1 MAGLGKGRMK
11 ATIKRKLDIQ
21 MSKKRSL
28 ATPKDGKL
36 HSGGGSRFMRAHYFH
51 ERLGISFRII
61 GLLFEDERYEI
72 YHARNKKYDR
82 DIILHF
88 MKQNGKRRFNVPT
101 VNFERVAASAQAKP
115 PKEVNLPWDNRS
127 ERMKGH

>member
-1 MAGLGKGRMK
+1 MK
-11 ATIKRKLDIQ
+11 AIIKRKLALH
-21 MSKKRSL
+21 MSEKRSFM
-28 ATPKDGKL
+28 PVKNGKL
-36 HSGGGSRFMRAHYFH
+36 HSRGGNIKLMRAHYFH

-88 MKQNGKRRFNVPT
+88 MKQNGKRKFNVPS
-101 VNFERVAASAQAKP
+101 VNFERAAASAQAKP

-127 ERMKGH
+127 ERVKGH

>member
-1 MAGLGKGRMK
+1 MK
-11 ATIKRKLDIQ
+11 AIIKRKLAIHIRE
-21 MSKKRSL
+21 KVSL
-28 ATPKDGKL
+28 ETGSAGEIR
-36 HSGGGSRFMRAHYFH
+36 GGGNERRMKAHYFH

-88 MKQNGKRRFNVPT
+88 RKENGKRKFNVPN
-101 VNFERVAASAQAKP
+101 VMFEKTAPAVEAKP
-115 PKEVNLPWDNRS
+115 AKEVNLPWEGRV
-127 ERMKGH
+127 EKAKGH